1 MYFKN
6 FPKLQY
12 PSSGQLEQIQD
23 ILIRVGFT
31 SKIKEETETFI
42 TYNIQEG
49 MTPEQVALEV
59 YGDQQY
65 FWVVLLFNDLMDPQ
79 YRFPLRTRSL
89 DDFISKKY
97 PSKTLYL
104 SPEGVTQ
111 EFYKHPN
118 PSDTSIKNFAEG
130 DTITL
135 YLGKRLSYKDT
146 GQDKVLGVIKRYI
159 PEQSALQLY
168 QLEGVINPGDTIVRG
183 HNKEIRAEVRK
194 VIDSRYAAHH
204 FEENDVYK
212 SVGNSTRRQ
221 R

>member
-65 FWVVLLFNDLMDPQ
+65 F
-79 YRFPLRTRSL
+79 
-89 DDFISKKY
+89 
-97 PSKTLYL
+97 
-104 SPEGVTQ
+104 
-111 EFYKHPN
+111 
-118 PSDTSIKNFAEG
+118 
-130 DTITL
+130 
-135 YLGKRLSYKDT
+135 LGCF
-146 GQDKVLGVIKRYI
+146 VI
-159 PEQSALQLY
+159 Q
-168 QLEGVINPGDTIVRG
+168 
-183 HNKEIRAEVRK
+183 
-194 VIDSRYAAHH
+194 
-204 FEENDVYK
+204 
-212 SVGNSTRRQ
+212 
-221 R
+221 